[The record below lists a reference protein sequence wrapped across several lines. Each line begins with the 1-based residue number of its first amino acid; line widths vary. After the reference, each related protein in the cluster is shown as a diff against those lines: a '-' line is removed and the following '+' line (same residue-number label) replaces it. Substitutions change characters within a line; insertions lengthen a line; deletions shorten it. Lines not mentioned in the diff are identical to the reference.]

1 VSKPKTL
8 NKAVATISRG
18 RILVLSAPSGGGKST
33 LVQAVMARTPGLAR
47 TVTYTTRAKRPGEV
61 DGRDY
66 HFILQGEFERR
77 CQAGEFLESASVHG
91 SLYGTSRLD
100 VDRLCAQGLDV
111 LLVID
116 YQGATSLR
124 KQGVDAIY
132 IFILPPSLQELERRL
147 RQRHSED
154 EAALRSRL
162 AIAPQEMAHYY
173 LYDYVIVNDDFEAAT
188 RQLQAIIVADR
199 CRVERLNRQY
209 SIFAE
214 LDGWTHGRGTTP

>member
-1 VSKPKTL
+1 MSP
-8 NKAVATISRG
+8 G

-33 LVQAVMARTPGLAR
+33 LVQAVIARTPGVVRA
-47 TVTYTTRAKRPGEV
+47 VTYTTRAKRPGEV

-66 HFILQGEFERR
+66 HFIAQGEFERR
-77 CQAGEFLESASVHG
+77 CQVGEFLEWASVHG

-100 VDRLCAQGLDV
+100 IAQLCEQGLDV

-132 IFILPPSLQELERRL
+132 IFILPPSLEELERRL
-147 RQRHSED
+147 RQRHSEG

-162 AIAPQEMAHYY
+162 AIAPQEMAHYH

-188 RQLQAIIVADR
+188 RQLQAIVLADR

-209 SIFAE
+209 PIFAE
-214 LDGWTHGRGTTP
+214 LDGWSHGRGTTA